1 MTRAG
6 VEREIKLRFPS
17 VDEARQA
24 VIAVGATPVAARRLQ
39 EDTLLDTSERL
50 LSGRGC
56 TLRIRMD
63 GEESRVTFKGP
74 VQPAAMKVREE
85 IETAVGDGRTM
96 LELFDRL
103 GFSPSARYQKY
114 REEFSAPGVLVAID
128 ETPVGVFVELE
139 GSEESIAATASA
151 LGRTESDY
159 IRESYLALFQAHR
172 EALGLRGPDML
183 F

>member
-17 VDEARQA
+17 AADARRA
-24 VIAVGATPVAARRLQ
+24 LVASGATPVAARRLQ
-39 EDTLLDTSERL
+39 EDTLLDTSKQL
-50 LSGRGC
+50 LGQRGC

-63 GEESRVTFKGP
+63 GNESRVTYKGP

-85 IETAVGDGRTM
+85 IETAVGDGRVL
-96 LELFDRL
+96 LELFERL
-103 GFSPSARYQKY
+103 GFTPSVRYQKY
-114 REEFSAPGVLVAID
+114 REEFSAPGILLAID

-139 GSEESIAATASA
+139 GSEEGIAATASA

-159 IRESYLALFQAHR
+159 IRESYLSLFRAHGVSC
-172 EALGLRGPDML
+172 EL
-183 F
+183 

>member
-17 VDEARQA
+17 IDEARRA
-24 VIAVGATPVAARRLQ
+24 VIASGATPVSARRLQ

-50 LSGRGC
+50 LAQRGC
-56 TLRIRMD
+56 TLRLRLD

-74 VQPAAMKVREE
+74 VQPAALKVREE
-85 IETAVGDGRTM
+85 IETAVADGRAM
-96 LELFDRL
+96 RELFDRI
-103 GFSPSARYQKY
+103 GFRPAVRYQKY

-139 GSEESIAATASA
+139 GSEAGIAAAASA

-159 IRESYLALFQAHR
+159 IRESYLALYQAHG
-172 EALGLRGPDML
+172 LGLEV
-183 F
+183 